1 MKDFALAAT
10 AIDATALRSALGSDR
25 AGAVVCFEG
34 VVRDH
39 SEGRAVRRL
48 AYQAYAP
55 LAEAEGAR
63 IVAAARAR
71 HAIERIV
78 CVHRVGELAIG
89 EIAVFVGVSAA
100 HRDAAFAACREV
112 IDEVKR
118 SVPIWKKEHYADG
131 ESAWLHPDGT
141 PVTNRAISPLESRAT
156 SRAQSPGA
164 WGLWVSDP
172 FECGARA
179 IDQCGAMQRRSQI
192 GESRRSRAA
201 SGGCGCMH
209 PLWMRPMTLS

>member
-10 AIDATALRSALGSDR
+10 AIDAAALRSALGSDR
-25 AGAVVCFEG
+25 AGAIACFEG

-89 EIAVFVGVSAA
+89 EVAVFVGASAA

-141 PVTNRAISPLESRAT
+141 PAE
-156 SRAQSPGA
+156 
-164 WGLWVSDP
+164 
-172 FECGARA
+172 
-179 IDQCGAMQRRSQI
+179 
-192 GESRRSRAA
+192 
-201 SGGCGCMH
+201 
-209 PLWMRPMTLS
+209 

>member
-1 MKDFALAAT
+1 MKDFALAT
-10 AIDATALRSALGSDR
+10 APIDVVALRSALGSDR

-39 SEGRAVRRL
+39 NEGRAVHRL

-71 HAIERIV
+71 HVIERIV

-118 SVPIWKKEHYADG
+118 HVPIWKKEHYAAG
-131 ESAWLHPDGT
+131 ESAWLHPDGS
-141 PVTNRAISPLESRAT
+141 PVP
-156 SRAQSPGA
+156 
-164 WGLWVSDP
+164 
-172 FECGARA
+172 
-179 IDQCGAMQRRSQI
+179 
-192 GESRRSRAA
+192 
-201 SGGCGCMH
+201 
-209 PLWMRPMTLS
+209 

>member
-1 MKDFALAAT
+1 MKDFALAT
-10 AIDATALRSALGSDR
+10 EPIDAAALRAALAGDR

-39 SEGRAVRRL
+39 NEGRAVRRL

-89 EIAVFVGVSAA
+89 EVAVFVGASAA

-112 IDEVKR
+112 IDVVKR

-141 PVTNRAISPLESRAT
+141 PAE
-156 SRAQSPGA
+156 
-164 WGLWVSDP
+164 
-172 FECGARA
+172 
-179 IDQCGAMQRRSQI
+179 
-192 GESRRSRAA
+192 
-201 SGGCGCMH
+201 
-209 PLWMRPMTLS
+209 

>member
-1 MKDFALAAT
+1 MKDFALAAA
-10 AIDATALRSALGSDR
+10 AIDVTALRSALGSDR
-25 AGAVVCFEG
+25 AGAIACFEG

-71 HAIERIV
+71 HASERIV

-89 EIAVFVGVSAA
+89 EVAVFVGASAA

-141 PVTNRAISPLESRAT
+141 PVP
-156 SRAQSPGA
+156 
-164 WGLWVSDP
+164 
-172 FECGARA
+172 
-179 IDQCGAMQRRSQI
+179 
-192 GESRRSRAA
+192 
-201 SGGCGCMH
+201 
-209 PLWMRPMTLS
+209 

>member
-141 PVTNRAISPLESRAT
+141 PVT
-156 SRAQSPGA
+156 
-164 WGLWVSDP
+164 
-172 FECGARA
+172 
-179 IDQCGAMQRRSQI
+179 
-192 GESRRSRAA
+192 
-201 SGGCGCMH
+201 
-209 PLWMRPMTLS
+209 

>member
-10 AIDATALRSALGSDR
+10 AIDAAALHSALRSDR
-25 AGAVVCFEG
+25 AGALVCFEG

-39 SEGRAVRRL
+39 NEGRAVRRL
-48 AYQAYAP
+48 AYQAYAT

-78 CVHRVGELAIG
+78 CIHRVGELAIG
-89 EIAVFVGVSAA
+89 DLAVFVGVSAA
-100 HRDAAFAACREV
+100 HREAAFAACREV
-112 IDEVKR
+112 IDEIKR

-141 PVTNRAISPLESRAT
+141 PVS
-156 SRAQSPGA
+156 
-164 WGLWVSDP
+164 
-172 FECGARA
+172 
-179 IDQCGAMQRRSQI
+179 
-192 GESRRSRAA
+192 
-201 SGGCGCMH
+201 
-209 PLWMRPMTLS
+209 